1 MPFVNKGLDSYR
13 QTQVQSRTPLELV
26 VMLYDGA
33 LKFMTTARDAIERR
47 DIPARRDAISRALA
61 IVSELQSTLN
71 MEQGGEIA
79 RSLDG
84 LYGYATMRL
93 LDAAAQNDVAPINEV
108 HKLFTTLRGAW
119 SDIAAPVAAAVGSQP

>member
-1 MPFVNKGLDSYR
+1 MYAAARGAEFYR

-33 LKFMTTARDAIERR
+33 LRFLAAARVAVEQS
-47 DIPARRDAISRALA
+47 DIPARRTALSKTMA

-84 LYGYATMRL
+84 LYRWANVRL
-93 LDAAAQNDVAPINEV
+93 LDAALHNDPAPIDEV
-108 HKLFTTLRGAW
+108 AAVFSTLRDGW
-119 SDIAAPVAAAVGSQP
+119 NDIAAGDGSGGA

>member
-1 MPFVNKGLDSYR
+1 MYAAARGADVYR

-33 LKFMTTARDAIERR
+33 LRFLAAARDAVERT
-47 DIPARRDAISRALA
+47 DIPARRTALSKTMA

-84 LYGYATMRL
+84 LYRWANVRL
-93 LDAAAQNDVAPINEV
+93 LDAAVHNDPGPIDEVAAV
-108 HKLFTTLRGAW
+108 FKTLRDGW
-119 SDIAAPVAAAVGSQP
+119 NDIAAGDGSGGA